1 MNVPKIVANEN
12 DVVSTALPVHIGTTI
27 HVLVGGVD
35 ALSFEANQN
44 TLVVEYHLICNNLD
58 TRILSHLYMT
68 LLTEYFL

>member
-1 MNVPKIVANEN
+1 MNDPKIVANEN

-44 TLVVEYHLICNNLD
+44 TLVVENHLI
-58 TRILSHLYMT
+58 
-68 LLTEYFL
+68 